1 MQGGIYLTY
10 VVILLYL
17 ALGLCDKNILSVNTT
32 IRNLVAGTSTNWEIK
47 QIFVD
52 LVLSA
57 MAVTF
62 L

>member
-1 MQGGIYLTY
+1 MLGGIYLTY

-17 ALGLCDKNILSVNTT
+17 ALGLCDKNIKSVKTT
-32 IRNLVAGTSTNWEIK
+32 IRYLVAGTSTNWEIK

-52 LVLSA
+52 LVLFA

>member
-1 MQGGIYLTY
+1 MLGGIYLTY

-17 ALGLCDKNILSVNTT
+17 ALGLCDKNIKSVGTWW
-32 IRNLVAGTSTNWEIK
+32 LVLASTNWEIK

-52 LVLSA
+52 LVLSG